1 MANSN
6 IPAPGYPTAWGGTK
20 VNLVDHVGTSNYQA
34 GGETII
40 PSWFGFPSYVEQVE
54 AMTGGLSYSGNYYVK
69 VQAPANSF
77 SASEQAAATWGA
89 NASNANNT
97 NSLQLLWFI
106 ASNNA
111 QVANNANLA
120 GEAVRLRAY
129 GG

>member
-20 VNLVDHVGTSNYQA
+20 VDLVDHIGPAAYVT
-34 GGETII
+34 GGESII

-54 AMTGGLSYSGNYYVK
+54 LNAGGFSYSNNYYVK
-69 VQAPANSF
+69 AQLPANSF
-77 SASEQAAATWGA
+77 SATEQFAATWGA

-97 NSLQLLWFI
+97 NSPQLLWFF
-106 ASNNA
+106 
-111 QVANNANLA
+111 ANNNNQVTANTNLA
-120 GEAVRLRAY
+120 AEAVRLRAF